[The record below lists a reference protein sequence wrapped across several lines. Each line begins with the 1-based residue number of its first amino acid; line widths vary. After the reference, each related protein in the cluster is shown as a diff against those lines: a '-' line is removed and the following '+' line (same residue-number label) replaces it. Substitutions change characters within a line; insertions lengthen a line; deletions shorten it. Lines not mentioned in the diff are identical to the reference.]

1 MASIFARIAAGEI
14 PSYKVAADDRFFA
27 FLDIN
32 PVDKGHVLVIPRAE
46 VDYICKIPKEK
57 LFVYHINDCEDLPL
71 RVLDHCHRIMPGKG
85 CIPIAEVSKAVMDVG
100 YDGPAC
106 VELFRPEYWAMD
118 AEAVIKMGADTTR
131 PFLG

>member
-1 MASIFARIAAGEI
+1 MHD
-14 PSYKVAADDRFFA
+14 KCAD
-27 FLDIN
+27 
-32 PVDKGHVLVIPRAE
+32 
-46 VDYICKIPKEK
+46 VDYIRKIPKEK

-106 VELFRPEYWAMD
+106 LELFRPEYWEMD
-118 AEAVIKMGADTTR
+118 AEDVIKMGAECCA
-131 PFLG
+131 PYLK